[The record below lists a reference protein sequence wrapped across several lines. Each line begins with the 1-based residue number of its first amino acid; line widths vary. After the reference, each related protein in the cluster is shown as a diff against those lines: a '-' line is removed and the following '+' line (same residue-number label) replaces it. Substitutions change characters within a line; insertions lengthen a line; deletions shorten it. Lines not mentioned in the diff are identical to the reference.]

1 VGWAGRRRGER
12 CGCDERATPP
22 RPALR
27 EEAAE
32 LDDVRVAGVVAARA
46 RLRRAAEHDREV
58 RRVRGRHP
66 ERAVH
71 CSTDDA
77 TRLE

>member
-1 VGWAGRRRGER
+1 MRNCNETAFGVHPDAKES
-12 CGCDERATPP
+12 AFLKT
-22 RPALR
+22 ALH
-27 EEAAE
+27 
-32 LDDVRVAGVVAARA
+32 
-46 RLRRAAEHDREV
+46 RAAEHDREV